1 MINCS
6 KCGAELSDDTRF
18 CSYCGN
24 KIEATTPP
32 PIVEDDETPDSSQ
45 SEPANAS
52 TPRSDAPKSLAD
64 KIKDK
69 ASDKWRKLNTYSK
82 VTTVAI
88 AVFVLLC
95 LVAFLFGKTA
105 AGIIAVLQIVLTV
118 AALLMKKQIIKVP
131 KSWIHFV
138 ALALAVVLLV
148 PYVSLFKLDYG
159 DAEKF
164 AWSDILLADV
174 VPEPESRFGEIIGN
188 SSEYLSLYVY
198 RTSAADYGEYVDACK
213 EKGFTVEA
221 DQSEQSYYAYN
232 ADGYKL
238 SLYYDESNSK
248 MHIGVD
254 AAEQYGTLV
263 WPDGIIASMLPVPA
277 STTGEITQDDDKGF
291 QAYVSNTP
299 IDEFKNYVAA
309 CADRGFNIDAYE
321 SDESYSA
328 ENSEGY
334 KLSVSYQGNSV
345 ISISV
350 DEPEYEVSIEIEC
363 VENWAFSKYD
373 VDVYI
378 DDSFEGTIDHGT
390 TETFAVTM
398 SKGTY
403 EIRFVNAE
411 DDEVTGTVVIDIHQD
426 ESLRYKISCT
436 STKIDVE
443 TIVGTIAEYGE
454 DEAPMPQSASSYKFD
469 NYEDVQKELTDAGF
483 TNISF
488 EILYDIVLG
497 WTNEGEIENIS
508 VDGKTDFNRGDIFN
522 KDAEII
528 ITYHMPEDDNPS
540 NITMAKGSSAYD
552 GMNYL
557 DVEQA
562 FKDMGFTN
570 IELGK
575 VTTESNSYT
584 DGEVFL
590 VEIDGWSFDAGEVFS
605 PNDKVYIKYYHV
617 EEPAVIESIT
627 IDNNSDFAA
636 LMKITDQTDASTI
649 KQFVNSHIGTVIE
662 FDGCIA
668 LMMKHNNYKTRF
680 DVCIAGGDYDA
691 DRVYGPLFAFEDV
704 NYYDM
709 NVSGSDTVT
718 QGMNFRVIAEIE
730 GFSDAGGYVI
740 LKPVSLIAR

>member
-1 MINCS
+1 MIKCS

-32 PIVEDDETPDSSQ
+32 PIVEDDDTPDASQ

-95 LVAFLFGKTA
+95 LVAFLFGKSA

-263 WPDGIIASMLPVPA
+263 WPDSIIASMLPVPA

-497 WTNEGEIENIS
+497 WTDEGEIENIS
-508 VDGKTDFNRGDIFN
+508 VDGKTDFDQGDIFK
-522 KDAEII
+522 KDAPIVITYHMKEEDDPNKPVESETPNVEEDSPVFYSTNTYEAAKEGNSGVFSYRDRGNSYDIYWIIDFDEGYVYYFTDGNGDSTCDRLKIDSGTLNDKVI
-528 ITYHMPEDDNPS
+528 ITYHDGGDEWSYSLHFKYVDHPETLIMVDQNGFDYKYSTTDLDD
-540 NITMAKGSSAYD
+540 
-552 GMNYL
+552 
-557 DVEQA
+557 
-562 FKDMGFTN
+562 
-570 IELGK
+570 
-575 VTTESNSYT
+575 
-584 DGEVFL
+584 
-590 VEIDGWSFDAGEVFS
+590 
-605 PNDKVYIKYYHV
+605 
-617 EEPAVIESIT
+617 
-627 IDNNSDFAA
+627 A
-636 LMKITDQTDASTI
+636 LSLRATKTI
-649 KQFVNSHIGTVIE
+649 K
-662 FDGCIA
+662 
-668 LMMKHNNYKTRF
+668 
-680 DVCIAGGDYDA
+680 DY
-691 DRVYGPLFAFEDV
+691 
-704 NYYDM
+704 
-709 NVSGSDTVT
+709 
-718 QGMNFRVIAEIE
+718 
-730 GFSDAGGYVI
+730 
-740 LKPVSLIAR
+740 

>member
-32 PIVEDDETPDSSQ
+32 PIVEDDENPDAAQ

-52 TPRSDAPKSLAD
+52 TPKSDAPKSLAD

-238 SLYYDESNSK
+238 SLYYDESNRK

-254 AAEQYGTLV
+254 AAEQQGTLV

-277 STTGEITQDDDKGF
+277 STTGEITQDDEKGF

-454 DEAPMPQSASSYKFD
+454 DEAPMPQSASSYKFG

-508 VDGKTDFNRGDIFN
+508 VDGKTDFDQGDIFK
-522 KDAEII
+522 KDAPIVITYHMKEEDDPNKPVESETPDVEEDSPVFYSTNTYEVAKEGNSGVFSYRDRGNSYDIYWIIDFDEGYVYYFTDGNGDSTCDRLKIDSGTLNDKVI
-528 ITYHMPEDDNPS
+528 ITYHDGGDEWSYSLHFKYVDHPETLIMVDQNGFDYKYSTTDLDD
-540 NITMAKGSSAYD
+540 
-552 GMNYL
+552 
-557 DVEQA
+557 
-562 FKDMGFTN
+562 
-570 IELGK
+570 
-575 VTTESNSYT
+575 
-584 DGEVFL
+584 
-590 VEIDGWSFDAGEVFS
+590 
-605 PNDKVYIKYYHV
+605 
-617 EEPAVIESIT
+617 
-627 IDNNSDFAA
+627 A
-636 LMKITDQTDASTI
+636 LSLRATKTI
-649 KQFVNSHIGTVIE
+649 K
-662 FDGCIA
+662 
-668 LMMKHNNYKTRF
+668 
-680 DVCIAGGDYDA
+680 DY
-691 DRVYGPLFAFEDV
+691 
-704 NYYDM
+704 
-709 NVSGSDTVT
+709 
-718 QGMNFRVIAEIE
+718 
-730 GFSDAGGYVI
+730 
-740 LKPVSLIAR
+740 

>member
-1 MINCS
+1 MIKCS

-32 PIVEDDETPDSSQ
+32 PIVEDDETPDASQ

-174 VPEPESRFGEIIGN
+174 VPEPESRFREIIGN

-263 WPDGIIASMLPVPA
+263 WPDSIIASMLPVPA

-497 WTNEGEIENIS
+497 WTDEGEIENIS
-508 VDGKTDFNRGDIFN
+508 VDGKTDFDQGDIFK
-522 KDAEII
+522 KDAPIVITYHMKEEDDPNKPVESETPNVEEDSPVFYSTNTYEAAKEGNSGVFSYRDRGNSYDIYWIIDFDEGYVYYFTDGNGDSTCDRLKIDSGTLNDKVI
-528 ITYHMPEDDNPS
+528 ITYHDGGDEWSYSLHFKYVDHPETLIMVDQNGFDYKYSTTDLDD
-540 NITMAKGSSAYD
+540 
-552 GMNYL
+552 
-557 DVEQA
+557 
-562 FKDMGFTN
+562 
-570 IELGK
+570 
-575 VTTESNSYT
+575 
-584 DGEVFL
+584 
-590 VEIDGWSFDAGEVFS
+590 
-605 PNDKVYIKYYHV
+605 
-617 EEPAVIESIT
+617 
-627 IDNNSDFAA
+627 A
-636 LMKITDQTDASTI
+636 LSLRATKTI
-649 KQFVNSHIGTVIE
+649 K
-662 FDGCIA
+662 
-668 LMMKHNNYKTRF
+668 
-680 DVCIAGGDYDA
+680 DY
-691 DRVYGPLFAFEDV
+691 
-704 NYYDM
+704 
-709 NVSGSDTVT
+709 
-718 QGMNFRVIAEIE
+718 
-730 GFSDAGGYVI
+730 
-740 LKPVSLIAR
+740 

>member
-1 MINCS
+1 MIKCS

-32 PIVEDDETPDSSQ
+32 PIVEDDENPDAAQ

-52 TPRSDAPKSLAD
+52 TPKSDAPKSLAD

-148 PYVSLFKLDYG
+148 PYVSLFKMDYG

-174 VPEPESRFGEIIGN
+174 VPEPETRFGEIIGN

-238 SLYYDESNSK
+238 SLYYDESNGK

-263 WPDGIIASMLPVPA
+263 WPNSIIASMLPVPA
-277 STTGEITQDDDKGF
+277 STTGEITQDDEKGF

-299 IDEFKNYVAA
+299 IDEFKNYVAV

-454 DEAPMPQSASSYKFD
+454 DEAPMPQSASSYKFG

-508 VDGKTDFNRGDIFN
+508 VDGKTDFDQGDIFK
-522 KDAEII
+522 KDAPIVITYHMKEEDDPNKPVESETPDVEEDSPVFYSTNTYEVAKEGNSGVFSYRDRGNSYDIYWIIDFDEGYVYYFTDGNGDSTCDRLKIDSGTLNDKVI
-528 ITYHMPEDDNPS
+528 ITYHDGGDEWSYSLHFKYVDHPETLIMVDQNGFDYKYSTTDLDD
-540 NITMAKGSSAYD
+540 
-552 GMNYL
+552 
-557 DVEQA
+557 
-562 FKDMGFTN
+562 
-570 IELGK
+570 
-575 VTTESNSYT
+575 
-584 DGEVFL
+584 
-590 VEIDGWSFDAGEVFS
+590 
-605 PNDKVYIKYYHV
+605 
-617 EEPAVIESIT
+617 
-627 IDNNSDFAA
+627 A
-636 LMKITDQTDASTI
+636 LSLRATKTI
-649 KQFVNSHIGTVIE
+649 K
-662 FDGCIA
+662 
-668 LMMKHNNYKTRF
+668 
-680 DVCIAGGDYDA
+680 DY
-691 DRVYGPLFAFEDV
+691 
-704 NYYDM
+704 
-709 NVSGSDTVT
+709 
-718 QGMNFRVIAEIE
+718 
-730 GFSDAGGYVI
+730 
-740 LKPVSLIAR
+740 

>member
-1 MINCS
+1 MIKCS

-32 PIVEDDETPDSSQ
+32 PIVEDDETPDASQ

-188 SSEYLSLYVY
+188 SSQYLSLYVY

-263 WPDGIIASMLPVPA
+263 WPDSIIASMLPVPA

-508 VDGKTDFNRGDIFN
+508 VDGKTDFDQGDIFK
-522 KDAEII
+522 KDAPIVITYHMKEEDDPNKPVESETPNVEEDSPVFYSTNTYEAAKEGNSGVFSYRDRGNSYDIYWIIDFDEGYVYYFTDGNGDSTCDRLKIDSGTLNDKVI
-528 ITYHMPEDDNPS
+528 ITYHDGGDEWSYSLHFKYVDHPETLIMVDQNGFDYKYSTTDLDD
-540 NITMAKGSSAYD
+540 
-552 GMNYL
+552 
-557 DVEQA
+557 
-562 FKDMGFTN
+562 
-570 IELGK
+570 
-575 VTTESNSYT
+575 
-584 DGEVFL
+584 
-590 VEIDGWSFDAGEVFS
+590 
-605 PNDKVYIKYYHV
+605 
-617 EEPAVIESIT
+617 
-627 IDNNSDFAA
+627 A
-636 LMKITDQTDASTI
+636 LSLRATKTI
-649 KQFVNSHIGTVIE
+649 K
-662 FDGCIA
+662 
-668 LMMKHNNYKTRF
+668 
-680 DVCIAGGDYDA
+680 DY
-691 DRVYGPLFAFEDV
+691 
-704 NYYDM
+704 
-709 NVSGSDTVT
+709 
-718 QGMNFRVIAEIE
+718 
-730 GFSDAGGYVI
+730 
-740 LKPVSLIAR
+740 

>member
-1 MINCS
+1 MIKCS

-32 PIVEDDETPDSSQ
+32 PIVEDDETPDASQ
-45 SEPANAS
+45 REPANAS

-263 WPDGIIASMLPVPA
+263 WPDSIIASMLPVPA

-497 WTNEGEIENIS
+497 WTDEGEIENIS
-508 VDGKTDFNRGDIFN
+508 VDGKTDFDQGDIFK
-522 KDAEII
+522 KDAPIVITYHMKEEDDPNKPVESETPNVEEDSPVFYSTNTYEAAKEGNSGVFSYRDRGNSYDIYWIIDFDEGYVYYFTDGNGDSTCDRLKIDSGTLNDKVI
-528 ITYHMPEDDNPS
+528 ITYHDGGDEWSYSLHFKYVDHPETLIMVDQNGFDYKYSTTDLDD
-540 NITMAKGSSAYD
+540 
-552 GMNYL
+552 
-557 DVEQA
+557 
-562 FKDMGFTN
+562 
-570 IELGK
+570 
-575 VTTESNSYT
+575 
-584 DGEVFL
+584 
-590 VEIDGWSFDAGEVFS
+590 
-605 PNDKVYIKYYHV
+605 
-617 EEPAVIESIT
+617 
-627 IDNNSDFAA
+627 A
-636 LMKITDQTDASTI
+636 LSLRATKTI
-649 KQFVNSHIGTVIE
+649 K
-662 FDGCIA
+662 
-668 LMMKHNNYKTRF
+668 
-680 DVCIAGGDYDA
+680 DY
-691 DRVYGPLFAFEDV
+691 
-704 NYYDM
+704 
-709 NVSGSDTVT
+709 
-718 QGMNFRVIAEIE
+718 
-730 GFSDAGGYVI
+730 
-740 LKPVSLIAR
+740 

>member
-1 MINCS
+1 MIKCS

-32 PIVEDDETPDSSQ
+32 PIVEDDETPDASQ

-232 ADGYKL
+232 ADVYKL

-263 WPDGIIASMLPVPA
+263 WPDSIIASMLPVPA

-497 WTNEGEIENIS
+497 WTDEGEIENIS
-508 VDGKTDFNRGDIFN
+508 VDGKTDFDQGDIFK
-522 KDAEII
+522 KDAPIVITYHMKEEDDPNKPVESETPNVEEDSPVFYSTNTYEAAKEGNSGVFSYRDRGNSYDIYWIIDFDEGYVYYFTDGNGDSTCDRLKIDSGTLNDKVI
-528 ITYHMPEDDNPS
+528 ITYHDGGDEWSYSLHFKYVDHPETLIMVDQNGFDYKYSTTDLDD
-540 NITMAKGSSAYD
+540 
-552 GMNYL
+552 
-557 DVEQA
+557 
-562 FKDMGFTN
+562 
-570 IELGK
+570 
-575 VTTESNSYT
+575 
-584 DGEVFL
+584 
-590 VEIDGWSFDAGEVFS
+590 
-605 PNDKVYIKYYHV
+605 
-617 EEPAVIESIT
+617 
-627 IDNNSDFAA
+627 A
-636 LMKITDQTDASTI
+636 LSLRATKTI
-649 KQFVNSHIGTVIE
+649 K
-662 FDGCIA
+662 
-668 LMMKHNNYKTRF
+668 
-680 DVCIAGGDYDA
+680 DY
-691 DRVYGPLFAFEDV
+691 
-704 NYYDM
+704 
-709 NVSGSDTVT
+709 
-718 QGMNFRVIAEIE
+718 
-730 GFSDAGGYVI
+730 
-740 LKPVSLIAR
+740 

>member
-1 MINCS
+1 MIKCS

-32 PIVEDDETPDSSQ
+32 PIVEDDDTPDASQ

-238 SLYYDESNSK
+238 SLYYDESTSK

-263 WPDGIIASMLPVPA
+263 WPDSIIASMLPVPA

-497 WTNEGEIENIS
+497 WTDEGEIENIS
-508 VDGKTDFNRGDIFN
+508 VDGKTDFDQGDIFK
-522 KDAEII
+522 KDAPIVITYHMKEEDDPNKPVESETPNVEEDSPVFYSTNTYEAAKEGNSGVFSYRDRGNSYDIYWIIDFDEGYVYYFTDGNGDSTCDRLKIDSGTLNDKVI
-528 ITYHMPEDDNPS
+528 ITYHDGGDEWSYSLHFKYVDHPETLIMVDQNGFDYKYSTTDLDD
-540 NITMAKGSSAYD
+540 
-552 GMNYL
+552 
-557 DVEQA
+557 
-562 FKDMGFTN
+562 
-570 IELGK
+570 
-575 VTTESNSYT
+575 
-584 DGEVFL
+584 
-590 VEIDGWSFDAGEVFS
+590 
-605 PNDKVYIKYYHV
+605 
-617 EEPAVIESIT
+617 
-627 IDNNSDFAA
+627 A
-636 LMKITDQTDASTI
+636 LSLRATKTI
-649 KQFVNSHIGTVIE
+649 K
-662 FDGCIA
+662 
-668 LMMKHNNYKTRF
+668 
-680 DVCIAGGDYDA
+680 DY
-691 DRVYGPLFAFEDV
+691 
-704 NYYDM
+704 
-709 NVSGSDTVT
+709 
-718 QGMNFRVIAEIE
+718 
-730 GFSDAGGYVI
+730 
-740 LKPVSLIAR
+740 

>member
-32 PIVEDDETPDSSQ
+32 PIVEDDETPDASQ

-263 WPDGIIASMLPVPA
+263 WPDSIIASMLPVPA

-454 DEAPMPQSASSYKFD
+454 DEAPMPQSASSYKFG

-497 WTNEGEIENIS
+497 WTDEGEIENIS
-508 VDGKTDFNRGDIFN
+508 VDGKTDFDQGDIFK
-522 KDAEII
+522 KDAPIVITYHMKEEDDPNKPVESETPNVEEDSPVFYSTNTYEAAKEGNSGVFSYRDRGNSYDIYWIIDFDEGYVYYFTDGNGDSTCDRLKIDSGTLNDKVI
-528 ITYHMPEDDNPS
+528 ITYHDGGDEWSYSLHFKYVDHPETLIMVDQNGFDYKYSTTDLDD
-540 NITMAKGSSAYD
+540 
-552 GMNYL
+552 
-557 DVEQA
+557 
-562 FKDMGFTN
+562 
-570 IELGK
+570 
-575 VTTESNSYT
+575 
-584 DGEVFL
+584 
-590 VEIDGWSFDAGEVFS
+590 
-605 PNDKVYIKYYHV
+605 
-617 EEPAVIESIT
+617 
-627 IDNNSDFAA
+627 A
-636 LMKITDQTDASTI
+636 LSLRATKTI
-649 KQFVNSHIGTVIE
+649 K
-662 FDGCIA
+662 
-668 LMMKHNNYKTRF
+668 
-680 DVCIAGGDYDA
+680 DY
-691 DRVYGPLFAFEDV
+691 
-704 NYYDM
+704 
-709 NVSGSDTVT
+709 
-718 QGMNFRVIAEIE
+718 
-730 GFSDAGGYVI
+730 
-740 LKPVSLIAR
+740 

>member
-1 MINCS
+1 MIKCS

-32 PIVEDDETPDSSQ
+32 PIVEDDENPDAAQ

-52 TPRSDAPKSLAD
+52 TPKSDAPKSLAD

-148 PYVSLFKLDYG
+148 PYVSLFKMDYG

-174 VPEPESRFGEIIGN
+174 VPEPETRFGEIIGN

-238 SLYYDESNSK
+238 SLYYDESNRK

-263 WPDGIIASMLPVPA
+263 WPNSIIASMLPVPA
-277 STTGEITQDDDKGF
+277 STTGEITQDDEKGF

-454 DEAPMPQSASSYKFD
+454 DEAPMPQSASSYKFG

-508 VDGKTDFNRGDIFN
+508 VDGKTDFDQGDIFK
-522 KDAEII
+522 KDAPIVITYHMKEEDDPNKPVESETPDVEEDSPVFYSTNTYEVAKEGNSGVFSYRDRGNSYDIYWIIDFDEGYVYYFTDGNGDSTCDRLKIDSGTLNDKVI
-528 ITYHMPEDDNPS
+528 ITYHDGGDEWSYSLHFKYVDHPETLIMVDQNGFDYKYSTTDLDD
-540 NITMAKGSSAYD
+540 
-552 GMNYL
+552 
-557 DVEQA
+557 
-562 FKDMGFTN
+562 
-570 IELGK
+570 
-575 VTTESNSYT
+575 
-584 DGEVFL
+584 
-590 VEIDGWSFDAGEVFS
+590 
-605 PNDKVYIKYYHV
+605 
-617 EEPAVIESIT
+617 
-627 IDNNSDFAA
+627 A
-636 LMKITDQTDASTI
+636 LSLRATKTI
-649 KQFVNSHIGTVIE
+649 K
-662 FDGCIA
+662 
-668 LMMKHNNYKTRF
+668 
-680 DVCIAGGDYDA
+680 DY
-691 DRVYGPLFAFEDV
+691 
-704 NYYDM
+704 
-709 NVSGSDTVT
+709 
-718 QGMNFRVIAEIE
+718 
-730 GFSDAGGYVI
+730 
-740 LKPVSLIAR
+740 

>member
-1 MINCS
+1 MIKCS

-32 PIVEDDETPDSSQ
+32 PIVEDDETPDASQ

-263 WPDGIIASMLPVPA
+263 WPDSIIASMLPVPA

-497 WTNEGEIENIS
+497 WTDEGEIENIS
-508 VDGKTDFNRGDIFN
+508 VDGKTDFDQGDIFK
-522 KDAEII
+522 KDAPIVITYHMKEEDDPNKPVESETPNVEEDSPVFYSTNTYEAAKEGNSGVFSYRDRGNSYDIYWIIDFDEGYVYYFTDGNGDSTCERLKIDSGTLNDKVI
-528 ITYHMPEDDNPS
+528 ITYHDGGDEWSYSLHFKYVDHPETLIMVDQNGFDYKYSTTDLDD
-540 NITMAKGSSAYD
+540 
-552 GMNYL
+552 
-557 DVEQA
+557 
-562 FKDMGFTN
+562 
-570 IELGK
+570 
-575 VTTESNSYT
+575 
-584 DGEVFL
+584 
-590 VEIDGWSFDAGEVFS
+590 
-605 PNDKVYIKYYHV
+605 
-617 EEPAVIESIT
+617 
-627 IDNNSDFAA
+627 A
-636 LMKITDQTDASTI
+636 LSLRATKTI
-649 KQFVNSHIGTVIE
+649 K
-662 FDGCIA
+662 
-668 LMMKHNNYKTRF
+668 
-680 DVCIAGGDYDA
+680 DY
-691 DRVYGPLFAFEDV
+691 
-704 NYYDM
+704 
-709 NVSGSDTVT
+709 
-718 QGMNFRVIAEIE
+718 
-730 GFSDAGGYVI
+730 
-740 LKPVSLIAR
+740 

>member
-1 MINCS
+1 MIKCS

-32 PIVEDDETPDSSQ
+32 PIVEDDENPDAAQ
-45 SEPANAS
+45 SEPANPS
-52 TPRSDAPKSLAD
+52 TPKSDAPKSLAD

-263 WPDGIIASMLPVPA
+263 WPDSIIASMLPVPA

-497 WTNEGEIENIS
+497 WTDEGEIENIS
-508 VDGKTDFNRGDIFN
+508 VDGKTDFDQGDIFK
-522 KDAEII
+522 KDAPIVITYHMKEEDDPNKPVESETPNVEEDSPVFYSTNTYEAAKEGNSGVFSYRDRGNSYDIYWIIDFDEGYVYYFTDGNGDSTCDRLKIDSGTLNDKVI
-528 ITYHMPEDDNPS
+528 ITYHDGGDEWSYSLHFKYVDHPETLIMVDQNGFDYKYSTTDLDD
-540 NITMAKGSSAYD
+540 
-552 GMNYL
+552 
-557 DVEQA
+557 
-562 FKDMGFTN
+562 
-570 IELGK
+570 
-575 VTTESNSYT
+575 
-584 DGEVFL
+584 
-590 VEIDGWSFDAGEVFS
+590 
-605 PNDKVYIKYYHV
+605 
-617 EEPAVIESIT
+617 
-627 IDNNSDFAA
+627 A
-636 LMKITDQTDASTI
+636 LSLRATKTI
-649 KQFVNSHIGTVIE
+649 K
-662 FDGCIA
+662 
-668 LMMKHNNYKTRF
+668 
-680 DVCIAGGDYDA
+680 DY
-691 DRVYGPLFAFEDV
+691 
-704 NYYDM
+704 
-709 NVSGSDTVT
+709 
-718 QGMNFRVIAEIE
+718 
-730 GFSDAGGYVI
+730 
-740 LKPVSLIAR
+740 

>member
-1 MINCS
+1 MIKCS

-32 PIVEDDETPDSSQ
+32 PIVEDDETPDASQ

-148 PYVSLFKLDYG
+148 PYVSLFKMDYG

-174 VPEPESRFGEIIGN
+174 VPEPETRFGEIIGN

-263 WPDGIIASMLPVPA
+263 WPDSIIASMLPVPA

-497 WTNEGEIENIS
+497 WTDEGEIENIS
-508 VDGKTDFNRGDIFN
+508 VDGKTDFDQGDIFK
-522 KDAEII
+522 KDAPIVITYHMKEEDDPNKPVESETPNVEEDSPVFYSTNTYEAAKEGNSGVFSYRDRGNSYDIYWIIDFDEGYVYYFTDGNGDSTCDRLKIDSGTLNDKVI
-528 ITYHMPEDDNPS
+528 ITYHDGGDEWSYSLHFKYVDHPETLIMVDQNGFDYKYSTTDLDD
-540 NITMAKGSSAYD
+540 
-552 GMNYL
+552 
-557 DVEQA
+557 
-562 FKDMGFTN
+562 
-570 IELGK
+570 
-575 VTTESNSYT
+575 
-584 DGEVFL
+584 
-590 VEIDGWSFDAGEVFS
+590 
-605 PNDKVYIKYYHV
+605 
-617 EEPAVIESIT
+617 
-627 IDNNSDFAA
+627 A
-636 LMKITDQTDASTI
+636 LSLRATKTI
-649 KQFVNSHIGTVIE
+649 K
-662 FDGCIA
+662 
-668 LMMKHNNYKTRF
+668 
-680 DVCIAGGDYDA
+680 DY
-691 DRVYGPLFAFEDV
+691 
-704 NYYDM
+704 
-709 NVSGSDTVT
+709 
-718 QGMNFRVIAEIE
+718 
-730 GFSDAGGYVI
+730 
-740 LKPVSLIAR
+740 

>member
-1 MINCS
+1 MIKCS

-32 PIVEDDETPDSSQ
+32 PIVEDDETPDASQ

-263 WPDGIIASMLPVPA
+263 WPDSIIASMLPVPA

-497 WTNEGEIENIS
+497 WTDEGEIENIS
-508 VDGKTDFNRGDIFN
+508 VDGKTDFDQGDIFK
-522 KDAEII
+522 KDAPIVITYHMKEEDDPNKPVESETPDVEEDSPVFYSTNTYEAAKEGNSGVFSYRDRGNSYDIYWIIDFDEGYVYYFTDGNGDSTCDRLKIDSGTLNDKVI
-528 ITYHMPEDDNPS
+528 ITYHDGGDEWSYSLHFKYVDHPETLIMVDQNGFDYKYSTTDLDD
-540 NITMAKGSSAYD
+540 
-552 GMNYL
+552 
-557 DVEQA
+557 
-562 FKDMGFTN
+562 
-570 IELGK
+570 
-575 VTTESNSYT
+575 
-584 DGEVFL
+584 
-590 VEIDGWSFDAGEVFS
+590 
-605 PNDKVYIKYYHV
+605 
-617 EEPAVIESIT
+617 
-627 IDNNSDFAA
+627 A
-636 LMKITDQTDASTI
+636 LSLRATKTI
-649 KQFVNSHIGTVIE
+649 K
-662 FDGCIA
+662 
-668 LMMKHNNYKTRF
+668 
-680 DVCIAGGDYDA
+680 DY
-691 DRVYGPLFAFEDV
+691 
-704 NYYDM
+704 
-709 NVSGSDTVT
+709 
-718 QGMNFRVIAEIE
+718 
-730 GFSDAGGYVI
+730 
-740 LKPVSLIAR
+740 

>member
-1 MINCS
+1 MIKCS

-32 PIVEDDETPDSSQ
+32 PIVEDDETPDASQ
-45 SEPANAS
+45 IEPANAS

-263 WPDGIIASMLPVPA
+263 WPDSIIASMLPVPA

-497 WTNEGEIENIS
+497 WTDEGEIENIS
-508 VDGKTDFNRGDIFN
+508 VDGKTDFDQGDIFK
-522 KDAEII
+522 KDAPIVITYHMKEEDDPNKPVESETPNVEEDSPVFYSTNTYEAAKEGNSGVFSYRDRGNSYDIYWIIDFDEGYVYYFTDGNGDSTCDRLKIDSGTLNDKVI
-528 ITYHMPEDDNPS
+528 ITYHDGGDEWSYSLHFKYVDHPETLIMVDQNGFDYKYSTTDLDD
-540 NITMAKGSSAYD
+540 
-552 GMNYL
+552 
-557 DVEQA
+557 
-562 FKDMGFTN
+562 
-570 IELGK
+570 
-575 VTTESNSYT
+575 
-584 DGEVFL
+584 
-590 VEIDGWSFDAGEVFS
+590 
-605 PNDKVYIKYYHV
+605 
-617 EEPAVIESIT
+617 
-627 IDNNSDFAA
+627 A
-636 LMKITDQTDASTI
+636 LSLRATKTI
-649 KQFVNSHIGTVIE
+649 K
-662 FDGCIA
+662 
-668 LMMKHNNYKTRF
+668 
-680 DVCIAGGDYDA
+680 DY
-691 DRVYGPLFAFEDV
+691 
-704 NYYDM
+704 
-709 NVSGSDTVT
+709 
-718 QGMNFRVIAEIE
+718 
-730 GFSDAGGYVI
+730 
-740 LKPVSLIAR
+740 

>member
-1 MINCS
+1 MIKCS

-32 PIVEDDETPDSSQ
+32 PIVEDDENPDAAQ

-52 TPRSDAPKSLAD
+52 TPKSDAPKSLAD

-69 ASDKWRKLNTYSK
+69 ASDKWRELNTYSK

-148 PYVSLFKLDYG
+148 PYVSLFKMDYG

-174 VPEPESRFGEIIGN
+174 VPEPETRFGEIIGN

-238 SLYYDESNSK
+238 SLYYDESNRK

-263 WPDGIIASMLPVPA
+263 WPNSIIASMLPVPA
-277 STTGEITQDDDKGF
+277 STTGEITQDDEKGF

-454 DEAPMPQSASSYKFD
+454 DEAPMPQSASSYKFG

-508 VDGKTDFNRGDIFN
+508 VDGKTDFDQGDIFK
-522 KDAEII
+522 KDAPIVITYHMKEEDDPNKPVESETPDVEEDSPVFYSTNTYEVAKEGNSGVFSYRDRGNSYDIYWIIDFDEGYVYYFTDGNGDSTCDRLKIDSGTLNDKVI
-528 ITYHMPEDDNPS
+528 ITYHDGGDEWSYSLHFKYVDHPETLIMVDQNGFDYKYSTTDLDD
-540 NITMAKGSSAYD
+540 
-552 GMNYL
+552 
-557 DVEQA
+557 
-562 FKDMGFTN
+562 
-570 IELGK
+570 
-575 VTTESNSYT
+575 
-584 DGEVFL
+584 
-590 VEIDGWSFDAGEVFS
+590 
-605 PNDKVYIKYYHV
+605 
-617 EEPAVIESIT
+617 
-627 IDNNSDFAA
+627 A
-636 LMKITDQTDASTI
+636 LSLRATKTI
-649 KQFVNSHIGTVIE
+649 K
-662 FDGCIA
+662 
-668 LMMKHNNYKTRF
+668 
-680 DVCIAGGDYDA
+680 DY
-691 DRVYGPLFAFEDV
+691 
-704 NYYDM
+704 
-709 NVSGSDTVT
+709 
-718 QGMNFRVIAEIE
+718 
-730 GFSDAGGYVI
+730 
-740 LKPVSLIAR
+740 

>member
-1 MINCS
+1 MIKCS

-32 PIVEDDETPDSSQ
+32 PIVEDDENPDAAQ

-52 TPRSDAPKSLAD
+52 TPKSDAPKSLAD

-148 PYVSLFKLDYG
+148 PYVSLFKMDYG

-174 VPEPESRFGEIIGN
+174 VPEPETRFGEIIGT

-232 ADGYKL
+232 ADGYNL
-238 SLYYDESNSK
+238 SLYYDESNRK

-263 WPDGIIASMLPVPA
+263 WPNSIIASMLPVPA

-508 VDGKTDFNRGDIFN
+508 VDGKTDFDQGDIFK
-522 KDAEII
+522 KDAPIVITYHMKEEDDPNKPVESETPNVEEDSPVFYSTNTYEAAKEGNSGVFSYRDRGNSYDIYWIIDFDEGYVYYFTDGNGDSTCDRLKIDSGTLNDKVI
-528 ITYHMPEDDNPS
+528 ITYHDGGDEWSYSLHFKYVDHPETLIMVDQNGFDYKYSTTDLDD
-540 NITMAKGSSAYD
+540 
-552 GMNYL
+552 
-557 DVEQA
+557 
-562 FKDMGFTN
+562 
-570 IELGK
+570 
-575 VTTESNSYT
+575 
-584 DGEVFL
+584 
-590 VEIDGWSFDAGEVFS
+590 
-605 PNDKVYIKYYHV
+605 
-617 EEPAVIESIT
+617 
-627 IDNNSDFAA
+627 A
-636 LMKITDQTDASTI
+636 LSLRATKTI
-649 KQFVNSHIGTVIE
+649 K
-662 FDGCIA
+662 
-668 LMMKHNNYKTRF
+668 
-680 DVCIAGGDYDA
+680 DY
-691 DRVYGPLFAFEDV
+691 
-704 NYYDM
+704 
-709 NVSGSDTVT
+709 
-718 QGMNFRVIAEIE
+718 
-730 GFSDAGGYVI
+730 
-740 LKPVSLIAR
+740 

>member
-1 MINCS
+1 MIKCS

-32 PIVEDDETPDSSQ
+32 PIVEDDETPDASQ

-263 WPDGIIASMLPVPA
+263 WPDSIIASMLPVPA

-398 SKGTY
+398 SKGAY
-403 EIRFVNAE
+403 EIRFVNTE

-426 ESLRYKISCT
+426 ESLRYKIFCT

-469 NYEDVQKELTDAGF
+469 NYEDVQKELADAGF

-508 VDGKTDFNRGDIFN
+508 VDGKTDFDQGDIFK
-522 KDAEII
+522 KDAPIVITYHMKEEDDPNKPVESETPDVEEDSPVFYSTNTYEVAKEGNSGVFSYRDRGNSYDIYWIIDFDEGYVYYFTDGNGDSTCDRLKIDSGTLNDKVI
-528 ITYHMPEDDNPS
+528 ITYHDGGDEWSYSLHFKYVDHPETLIMVDQNGFDYKYSTTDLDD
-540 NITMAKGSSAYD
+540 
-552 GMNYL
+552 
-557 DVEQA
+557 
-562 FKDMGFTN
+562 
-570 IELGK
+570 
-575 VTTESNSYT
+575 
-584 DGEVFL
+584 
-590 VEIDGWSFDAGEVFS
+590 
-605 PNDKVYIKYYHV
+605 
-617 EEPAVIESIT
+617 
-627 IDNNSDFAA
+627 A
-636 LMKITDQTDASTI
+636 LSLRATKTI
-649 KQFVNSHIGTVIE
+649 K
-662 FDGCIA
+662 
-668 LMMKHNNYKTRF
+668 
-680 DVCIAGGDYDA
+680 DY
-691 DRVYGPLFAFEDV
+691 
-704 NYYDM
+704 
-709 NVSGSDTVT
+709 
-718 QGMNFRVIAEIE
+718 
-730 GFSDAGGYVI
+730 
-740 LKPVSLIAR
+740 

>member
-1 MINCS
+1 MIKCS

-32 PIVEDDETPDSSQ
+32 PIVEDDETPDASQ

-148 PYVSLFKLDYG
+148 PYVSLFKMDYG

-174 VPEPESRFGEIIGN
+174 VPEPETRFGEIIGN

-238 SLYYDESNSK
+238 SLYYDESNRK

-263 WPDGIIASMLPVPA
+263 WPDSIIASMLPVPA

-508 VDGKTDFNRGDIFN
+508 VDGKTDFDQGDIFK
-522 KDAEII
+522 KDAPIVITYHMKEEDDPNKPVESETPDVEEDSPVFYSTNTYEVAKEGNSGVFSYRDRGNSYDIYWIIDFDEGYVYYFTDGNGDSTCDRLKIDSGTLNDKVI
-528 ITYHMPEDDNPS
+528 ITYHDGGDEWSYSLHFKYVDHPETLIMVDQNGFDYKYSTTDLDD
-540 NITMAKGSSAYD
+540 
-552 GMNYL
+552 
-557 DVEQA
+557 
-562 FKDMGFTN
+562 
-570 IELGK
+570 
-575 VTTESNSYT
+575 
-584 DGEVFL
+584 
-590 VEIDGWSFDAGEVFS
+590 
-605 PNDKVYIKYYHV
+605 
-617 EEPAVIESIT
+617 
-627 IDNNSDFAA
+627 A
-636 LMKITDQTDASTI
+636 LSLRATKTI
-649 KQFVNSHIGTVIE
+649 K
-662 FDGCIA
+662 
-668 LMMKHNNYKTRF
+668 
-680 DVCIAGGDYDA
+680 DY
-691 DRVYGPLFAFEDV
+691 
-704 NYYDM
+704 
-709 NVSGSDTVT
+709 
-718 QGMNFRVIAEIE
+718 
-730 GFSDAGGYVI
+730 
-740 LKPVSLIAR
+740 